1 MCLLSSDLVSSYIHS
16 RYIQLYSP
24 QSSQYETEV
33 RLHGTNIEDS
43 PDYVEKKCP
52 KESDAETIG
61 ENLK

>member
-1 MCLLSSDLVSSYIHS
+1 M
-16 RYIQLYSP
+16 
-24 QSSQYETEV
+24 

-43 PDYVEKKCP
+43 PDYIEKKCP